1 MRLSKLYQG
10 GQNMDQ
16 LAQKYQHETNERTMQ
31 KLQNQV
37 DFLNKENHRIQVLLD
52 ITNGDRAAV
61 DQMDL
66 LRKEI
71 DELTQENGQLRSD
84 LRELTATLKDFQ
96 EVEFKRKQQDVVR
109 VEQAAFQQEEI
120 NQRLRELELEKVRT
134 AEERER
140 AESLRAA
147 FNADKQALQNRVQSL
162 ENELK
167 DKDGQ
172 ERDVSRRVALMEQ
185 NDSQQRNELNFWNG
199 KVNNMKRDLDF
210 QQDFNT
216 KLAEENQNLRTD
228 VECLKKHLE
237 MRDKE
242 HGLLNRQIRG
252 LQEDNERI
260 AKMYQLVQN
269 FNSGKPVNDEE
280 VAAPSNA
287 WEQAKLKDKAEQ
299 QTKKGWNVASE
310 DLRGSPGSFGNTQH
324 FNRR

>member
-1 MRLSKLYQG
+1 
-10 GQNMDQ
+10 MDQ

-71 DELTQENGQLRSD
+71 DELIQENGQLRTD
-84 LRELTATLKDFQ
+84 LRELTTTLKDFQ
-96 EVEFKRKQQDVVR
+96 EIEFRRKQQDMLR
-109 VEQAAFQQEEI
+109 VERESSQQEEI
-120 NQRLRELELEKVRT
+120 NVRLRELEIEKVKT
-134 AEERER
+134 SEERER

-162 ENELK
+162 ESSVKE
-167 DKDGQ
+167 KDGQ
-172 ERDVSRRVALMEQ
+172 QQDVTRRVTLMEQ
-185 NDSQQRNELNFWNG
+185 NDSQQRNELNYWNG

-216 KLAEENQNLRTD
+216 KLADENQHLRTD
-228 VECLKKHLE
+228 TECLKKHLE

-242 HGLLNRQIRG
+242 HSLLNRQIHG

-269 FNSGKPVNDEE
+269 FNSGNPVNSEE
-280 VAAPSNA
+280 VAAPCNA
-287 WEQAKLKDKAEQ
+287 WD
-299 QTKKGWNVASE
+299 
-310 DLRGSPGSFGNTQH
+310 
-324 FNRR
+324 